1 LINQSKKIY
10 NFFFYFKLYLIFL
23 GIAGVYHLF
32 YKHTGGLDSTISE
45 WLVNYYGGFTRRG
58 LSGHIFAQISLLLD
72 LPVRFVIFISQSFFY
87 LIFLILIYF
96 YFKKI
101 NNNFLLRLCLF
112 CPLLLTYHV
121 AELEILARKEI
132 LVFINFLFFLFLSL
146 NENLKKYLSI
156 YLFISIPILL
166 LIWEPIIFFLPFYIF
181 ILINCI
187 NYKNFKSLIF
197 SILSTFSSSLIV
209 IYFLLINQYDVKNE
223 TLMCENLKELFN
235 ERCYMSLNYLDT
247 SIKENF
253 HSLLKDIKPQ
263 HIFRYLL
270 IYLIGFFPIIYLARN
285 LKKNIFFKIDI
296 FNNISI
302 FYFIIICSIFIPIL
316 YAMGLDWGR
325 WVNIHYFF
333 IFCSLYFLLKKGNY
347 NLNYRASEKFKKIFY
362 IKNKVILVFLFIIF
376 CFGWNPKT
384 LFKGD
389 IASIPGYRV
398 PYNLIK
404 SMNNNF

>member
-1 LINQSKKIY
+1 MFQIK
-10 NFFFYFKLYLIFL
+10 NFKNIFL
-23 GIAGVYHLF
+23 IYLLF
-32 YKHTGGLDSTISE
+32 LYFTAIYYLFLKHTGGLDSTISE

-58 LSGHIFAQISLLLD
+58 FSGYLFAQIAIYFDISI
-72 LPVRFVIFISQSFFY
+72 RFVIFIFQSFFY
-87 LIFLILIYF
+87 LIFLILIY
-96 YFKKI
+96 YFFRNMKA
-101 NNNFLLRLCLF
+101 NLLLCLCLF
-112 CPLLLTYHV
+112 CPLLMTYHV
-121 AELEILARKEI
+121 AELEILVRKEI
-132 LVFINFLFFLFLSL
+132 LIFINFLFFLFLSL
-146 NENLKKYLSI
+146 NENLKKYLNV

-181 ILINCI
+181 ILINSM
-187 NYKNFKSLIF
+187 NYKNYRSLIF
-197 SILSTFSSSLIV
+197 SILSIFSSSLIV
-209 IYFLLINQYDVKNE
+209 LYFLLINKYDVKNE
-223 TLMCENLKELFN
+223 TLMCANLEELFN
-235 ERCYMSLNYLDT
+235 ERCYMSLLYLDT

-253 HSLLKDIKPQ
+253 DSLFRDIKPQ

-270 IYLIGFFPIIYLARN
+270 VYLIGFFPIIYLARN
-285 LKKNIFFKIDI
+285 LKKKIIFKIDI
-296 FNNISI
+296 FNKISI
-302 FYFIIICSIFIPIL
+302 FYCIIICSIFMPIL

-347 NLNYRASEKFKKIFY
+347 NLNYHASKKFKKIFY
-362 IKNKVILVFLFIIF
+362 IKNKVILAFVFIIF

-404 SMNNNF
+404 SINNNF

>member
-1 LINQSKKIY
+1 MFQIKK
-10 NFFFYFKLYLIFL
+10 FKNIFL
-23 GIAGVYHLF
+23 IYLLF
-32 YKHTGGLDSTISE
+32 LYFTAIYYLFLKHTGGSDSTISE

-58 LSGHIFAQISLLLD
+58 LSGYIFAQIAIFFDISI
-72 LPVRFVIFISQSFFY
+72 RFVIFVFQSFFY
-87 LIFLILIYF
+87 LIFLILIY
-96 YFKKI
+96 YFFRNIKTNI
-101 NNNFLLRLCLF
+101 LLYLCLF
-112 CPLLLTYHV
+112 CPLLMTYHV

-146 NENLKKYLSI
+146 NINLKKYTNV

-166 LIWEPIIFFLPFYIF
+166 LIWEPIVFFLPFYIF
-181 ILINCI
+181 ILINST
-187 NYKNFKSLIF
+187 NYKNYNSLIF
-197 SILSTFSSSLIV
+197 SIFCIFSSSLVV

-223 TLMCENLKELFN
+223 ILMCSNLKELFD
-235 ERCYMSLNYLDT
+235 ERCYMSLVYLDT

-253 HSLLKDIKPQ
+253 DSLFRDVKIQ

-270 IYLIGFFPIIYLARN
+270 VYLIGFFPIIYLARN
-285 LKKNIFFKIDI
+285 LKKKIIFKIKI

-302 FYFIIICSIFIPIL
+302 FHYIIICSIFLPIL

-325 WVNIHYFF
+325 WINIHYFF
-333 IFCSLYFLLKKGNY
+333 IVCSIYFLIKKGNY
-347 NLNYRASEKFKKIFY
+347 FLNDNLSEKFKKVFY
-362 IKNKVILVFLFIIF
+362 IKNKVILVSLFIIF

-404 SMNNNF
+404 SINNNF